1 MGLPEF
7 SQGGKTDATTTRAAE
22 MDTPNVNTVK
32 DPPAFIERSLLGRT
46 VRATEGPIFF
56 ISLVAPCQSQT
67 QLPNSFHHIS
77 KDLFGPSLATWTHTA

>member
-7 SQGGKTDATTTRAAE
+7 SQGGKTDATTTGAAE

-56 ISLVAPCQSQT
+56 ISLVAPCQSHRLNCPIHST
-67 QLPNSFHHIS
+67 ISPKICLVLP
-77 KDLFGPSLATWTHTA
+77 